1 MKRLGDFEKRYGDF
15 YTPRFRIQV
24 GESRF
29 AEADGVVSD
38 VSVEST
44 LDGADS
50 FSFTLHYPFE
60 HEASR
65 FRGLSWEAFAP
76 RTPVTIWLGYG
87 NLLGPD
93 PQAKPEVDP
102 LLTGRIAS
110 VKPEFP
116 ADGAPAITVSG
127 FDLLHDMTRG
137 TDSDSWN
144 DKTDSDVV
152 SILTSKYELNFPT
165 REVTAT
171 GVPREKI
178 IQDKE
183 SDYAVLKRLADT
195 NRFELFARLD
205 TLYFR
210 PPPRKPDPNLTLTYG
225 DSLRSFSPERN
236 DAEQVGEVEIRH
248 WDPGAKK
255 EIVGKATRPDQKGKT
270 VLRRAVDS
278 KAQADI
284 LAEAALADLTEGE
297 VTGSGETVGLPD
309 LRVGEWVTL
318 EIGGFDET
326 GKALFDG
333 DYYVQGV
340 SHRLGG
346 SGYTTSFS
354 VTGTV
359 I

>member
-1 MKRLGDFEKRYGDF
+1 MKRLGDFEERYGDF

-29 AEADGVVSD
+29 AEADGVISD
-38 VSVEST
+38 ISVEST

-60 HEASR
+60 HEASQ
-65 FRGLSWEAFAP
+65 FRGLRWETLAP
-76 RTPVTIWLGYG
+76 QTPVTIWMGYR

-93 PQAKPEVDP
+93 PQEKPEADP

-110 VKPEFP
+110 VKPDFP
-116 ADGAPAITVSG
+116 ADGAPSITVSG
-127 FDLLHDMTRG
+127 FDLLHDLTRG

-152 SILTSKYELNFPT
+152 SMLTADYASNFPT
-165 REVTAT
+165 RKITKT

-183 SDYAVLKRLADT
+183 SDYAVVKRLADT
-195 NRFELFARLD
+195 NRYELFARSD

-210 PPPRKPDPNLTLTYG
+210 PPPRKPDPTLTLTYG

-248 WDPGAKK
+248 WDPTRKK
-255 EIVGKATRPDQKGKT
+255 EIVGRATRPEQKGKT
-270 VLRRAVDS
+270 VLRRAVGS
-278 KAQADI
+278 KAQADV
-284 LAEAALADLTEGE
+284 LAEAALAELSEGE
-297 VTGSGETVGLPD
+297 VTGNGETLGLPD

-318 EIGGFDET
+318 EVGGFDEKGT
-326 GKALFDG
+326 ALFDG
-333 DYYVQGV
+333 DYYVQQV
-340 SHRLGG
+340 SHRLGA
-346 SGYTTSFS
+346 SGYTTSFGATGS
-354 VTGTV
+354 V